1 MNNKKEDYIMKY
13 VTMGVE
19 ESRYT
24 LIIMKRDS
32 VTNLSIDDTV
42 TYYKSYDINELI
54 ELKDDLRIITRT
66 VTKKYYLDIVIYDSQ
81 ERRFVR

>member
-1 MNNKKEDYIMKY
+1 MKY

-32 VTNLSIDDTV
+32 VTNLSVDDTV

-54 ELKDDLRIITRT
+54 ELKNDLIDVIISGNRP
-66 VTKKYYLDIVIYDSQ
+66 YYLDMVIYDSQ
-81 ERRFVR
+81 ERQFIR